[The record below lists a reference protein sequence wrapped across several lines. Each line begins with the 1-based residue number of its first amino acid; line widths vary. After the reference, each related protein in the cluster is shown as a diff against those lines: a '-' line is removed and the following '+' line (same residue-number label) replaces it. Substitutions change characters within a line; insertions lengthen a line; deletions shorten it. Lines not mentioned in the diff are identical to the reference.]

1 MKKFRGSSYLISL
14 RKTSHFTIVCSRC
27 SFGKSVGNKRFQ
39 NRLFFQFEGMSACND
54 KKEVILVF
62 NHDVGE
68 IITVAAE
75 ASYDFGKGSTYHT
88 KL

>member
-1 MKKFRGSSYLISL
+1 
-14 RKTSHFTIVCSRC
+14 
-27 SFGKSVGNKRFQ
+27 
-39 NRLFFQFEGMSACND
+39 MSAYND

-68 IITVAAE
+68 IISVAAE
-75 ASYDFGKGSTYHT
+75 ASYDFGKGNTYHT